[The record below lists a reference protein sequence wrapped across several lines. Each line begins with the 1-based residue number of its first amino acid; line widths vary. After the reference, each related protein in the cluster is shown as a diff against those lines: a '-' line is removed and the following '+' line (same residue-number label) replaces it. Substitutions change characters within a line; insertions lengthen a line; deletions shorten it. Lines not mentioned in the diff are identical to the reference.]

1 MILTFI
7 DNEKFSNPHL
17 WWDFEMSDLI
27 NESHHYLES
36 SRKWLLGKSKL
47 ESPKWKHP
55 HVNLQ
60 AIFTKK
66 TYLRDFHS
74 ISRTLVIYHFIVYL
88 GFSEVGNWWG
98 EYFCINACQRFHTPW
113 ILNYLFIKI
122 SENLLW
128 YINIALY
135 PPDNYIH
142 DKRKDYSSQKKSTFT
157 TVIKGKT
164 F

>member
-1 MILTFI
+1 MILIFI
-7 DNEKFSNPHL
+7 DNEKCSNPHL

-98 EYFCINACQRFHTPW
+98 EYFCIPYQCLSAFSYT
-113 ILNYLFIKI
+113 LNT
-122 SENLLW
+122 ELLV
-128 YINIALY
+128 YKNIWKPALV
-135 PPDNYIH
+135 H
-142 DKRKDYSSQKKSTFT
+142 KYSSISTWQLYT
-157 TVIKGKT
+157 W
-164 F
+164 